1 MRAAW
6 RLIACVPLVLLVVG
20 LGVRAGLEADW
31 NDDDARPAAAAQD
44 RGERRQGNGSTQ
56 QASNQRIGSTN
67 TTLRRTFA
75 AKGKLTPREAKA
87 RCEKSGI
94 DPADLA
100 SMTECI
106 ADLTK

>member
-6 RLIACVPLVLLVVG
+6 RLLACLPLVLLVIG

-31 NDDDARPAAAAQD
+31 NDDDARPAASAQD
-44 RGERRQGNGSTQ
+44 RGERHGAKSTEG
-56 QASNQRIGSTN
+56 AKVQRIGSTN

-106 ADLTK
+106 ADLTT